1 MSETDTPT
9 AQDTRLNSTILLVDD
24 EDGLRSSI
32 AKCLSCEGYR
42 VLEAGDGK
50 KAVAALRASLPDLI
64 ITDLIMPDQDGLE
77 LLSYIR
83 TQALCIPVIAM
94 SGGGRLGP
102 SDCLKVARL
111 MGAVR
116 TLEKPFDAD
125 ELLAA
130 VQGVL
135 G

>member
-1 MSETDTPT
+1 MNETDMLA
-9 AQDTRLNSTILLVDD
+9 AQHTRLSSTILLVED

-32 AKCLSCEGYR
+32 AKCLSGEGYQ
-42 VLEAGDGK
+42 VLQAGDGK

-83 TQALCIPVIAM
+83 KRSLSIPVIAM

-102 SDCLKVARL
+102 SDYLRVAQL

-125 ELLAA
+125 ELLAV

-135 G
+135 S